1 MHQVVGKQPVT
12 KAFYDNLGNKSSG
25 NESMTKNITRQ
36 KALRSNNDIEIGK
49 VQMTWCGLL
58 FGEF

>member
-12 KAFYDNLGNKSSG
+12 KAFYDNLGNNLGNESSG

-49 VQMTWCGLL
+49 VQTASHRT
-58 FGEF
+58 